1 MNKSYCRLIGVSPDH
16 LTDIICEMNV
26 RNLIPDDYIQPI
38 AEAITEAV
46 AQDIYES
53 ADPSEWNDDDVRL
66 AIGRV
71 LCKRLGIEV

>member
-1 MNKSYCRLIGVSPDH
+1 MNKSYCRLIGGSPDH

>member
-16 LTDIICEMNV
+16 LADIICEMNV
-26 RNLIPDDYIQPI
+26 NGLIPQDYIHPI